1 MQHRI
6 ENCIPRAALF
16 CPLPRAHAPSLHTN
30 PTIVGLNS
38 AQCLVW
44 LFSMKVSSFLFF
56 FQSAVGVDGGD
67 VHGIL
72 MAHRSPS
79 HDDDYEITI
88 HSFIPPHRPP
98 SLYLFIHSFIHSS
111 DDAIYIIIIITY
123 VTIQYNT
130 IMMLT
135 CFYMY
140 CIRRLVRW
148 SQTIITC
155 CCCCN
160 LLEIRNTETVDV
172 TCCIQLYGKK
182 RNNKYIRHSLRK
194 RKEAGAKRSLR
205 VRKETYQA
213 VPSVC
218 CAVLGYSSINED
230 RLIMSATRHSVVR
243 GLKSVEWGNKVLY
256 ISKQQTFNR
265 WSE

>member
-1 MQHRI
+1 MYMESWWPTGRRLMMMI
-6 ENCIPRAALF
+6 MKSLF
-16 CPLPRAHAPSLHTN
+16 
-30 PTIVGLNS
+30 
-38 AQCLVW
+38 
-44 LFSMKVSSFLFF
+44 
-56 FQSAVGVDGGD
+56 
-67 VHGIL
+67 
-72 MAHRSPS
+72 
-79 HDDDYEITI
+79 I
-88 HSFIPPHRPP
+88 HSFLPTALPP
-98 SLYLFIHSFIHSS
+98 FIYSFIHSS
-111 DDAIYIIIIITY
+111 DDAIIIIIITY
-123 VTIQYNT
+123 VTIQYNTIQYNT

-140 CIRRLVRW
+140 CIRRLVWW

-218 CAVLGYSSINED
+218 CAVLCWAIHPSTKID
-230 RLIMSATRHSVVR
+230 
-243 GLKSVEWGNKVLY
+243 
-256 ISKQQTFNR
+256 
-265 WSE
+265 